1 MSVIFVYSIS
11 KYSNLSKLVK
21 GERSDIKEQL
31 KFKYLIFLFFTINDI
46 SDNFVCFK
54 SNVSNLTK

>member
-1 MSVIFVYSIS
+1 MSVIFVYSTS

-31 KFKYLIFLFFTINDI
+31 KFKYLIFLLFTINDI
-46 SDNFVCFK
+46 SDIFVYFK